1 MSRIG
6 NISQRILMGVALF
19 ASAAITTGATFAQG
33 GQAAGA
39 PPYTREEYDQWM
51 ACRNEKIPEKKV
63 ACLDAFVAGH
73 AAAAAP
79 GALGPYIASDYMH
92 AYLDVKDWPKTIDAA
107 DKILAFGEKI
117 SADDQMT
124 ARVARAVAFVSG
136 EAQMQTPDKL
146 NAARDSAR
154 QGIKDL
160 AAAKKPDGAS
170 QADWDTQQKQRAAY
184 FDTVIAHTSV
194 SLKDAQGTV
203 EAYKVMATLDPTDAG
218 NWYQVGRG
226 YLAMTPPQTMDAF
239 WAIARSVSL
248 KGPNEAAIHDYL
260 KKLVINYQQAA
271 CDTLVNDEV
280 TQMITLAGGS
290 PDRPATFTLYSADD
304 LNKARTDTTNFIPY
318 LKEGGEHGKLM
329 WLAVCGLDY
338 PEIVTKLITIDTPDA
353 GPAVLHTFTGLTGDE
368 TKDGTVPDME
378 VKLDGSQPEV
388 KRIVLNDELRFGAT
402 LVGYDQT
409 PFMLHW
415 EKGKVNPED
424 IPAETG
430 KKPAPKK
437 KPGGTK

>member
-6 NISQRILMGVALF
+6 NVSQRILMGVALF
-19 ASAAITTGATFAQG
+19 AGAVITSGAAFAQG
-33 GQAAGA
+33 GQTAAA
-39 PPYTREEYDQWM
+39 PAYNREEYDRYI
-51 ACRNEKIPEKKV
+51 ACTQEKVPEQKIR
-63 ACLDAFVAGH
+63 CLDEFAAKSPG
-73 AAAAAP
+73 AAAALA
-79 GALGPYIASDYMH
+79 PYIANNYMM
-92 AYLDVKDWPKTIDAA
+92 AYRDVKDWPKTIDAA
-107 DKILAFGEKI
+107 DKLLGFGEKV
-117 SADDQMT
+117 SAADQLIARMT
-124 ARVARAVAFVSG
+124 RAQAFLAG
-136 EAQMQTPDKL
+136 ETQMQAPDKL

-154 QGIKDL
+154 QGVKDL
-160 AAAKKPDGAS
+160 DTLKKPDTAS
-170 QADWDTQQKQRAAY
+170 QADFDKTKTQMAAY
-184 FDTVIAHTSV
+184 FDTVIAHTSLA
-194 SLKDAQGTV
+194 LKDAPGTIA
-203 EAYKVMATLDPTDAG
+203 AYKVLAALDPTDPTT
-218 NWYQVGRG
+218 WYQMGRA

-239 WAIARSVSL
+239 WVIARSVSL

-271 CDTLVNDEV
+271 CDKLVDDEV

-304 LNKARTDTTNFIPY
+304 LNKARTDTANFIPY

-338 PEIVTKLITIDTPDA
+338 PEIVTKLIAIDTPEGA
-353 GPAVLHTFTGLTGDE
+353 PAVLHTFTGATGDE
-368 TKDGTVPDME
+368 TKDGTVANME
-378 VKLDGSQPEV
+378 VKLDGSQPDA
-388 KRIVLNDELRFGAT
+388 KRLVVNDELRFGAT
-402 LVGYDQT
+402 LAAYDQT